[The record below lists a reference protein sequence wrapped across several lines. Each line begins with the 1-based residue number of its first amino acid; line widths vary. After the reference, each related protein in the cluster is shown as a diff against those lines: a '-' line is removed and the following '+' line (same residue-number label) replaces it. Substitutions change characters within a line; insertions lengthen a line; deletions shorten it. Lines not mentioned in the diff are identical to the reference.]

1 MADKKQTM
9 KYYRIDQDKHTI
21 TVDTAI
27 TPTAADEAAVALY
40 VKMGYAMKIK
50 SQERAHQ
57 MKAQA
62 DTLSADEIRELL
74 KDDSKALKKFDDIIH
89 GKKTGIT
96 NAEGKYGF
104 FAAKKWF
111 KDEYKAK

>member
-1 MADKKQTM
+1 MADKKQVK
-9 KYYRIDQDKHTI
+9 KYYTIDHEKKYI
-21 TVDTAI
+21 TVDT
-27 TPTAADEAAVALY
+27 TVKPSNGDEEAVALF
-40 VKMGYAMKIK
+40 VKMGYKMRIK
-50 SQERAHQ
+50 SQDRAIK
-57 MKAQA
+57 MRAQA
-62 DTLSADEIRELL
+62 DTMNAAEIRELL